1 MADLNLSFA
10 TCDYDH
16 VRDIVDGRI
25 KPQGVEITPMVFEEP
40 HLIFH
45 RMTRYNDFDI
55 SEMSFGRYISLVSQG
70 ANEMTAIPVFP
81 SRVARIS
88 SFYVRAGST
97 VKRPE
102 DLAGKRVGVPEWAQ
116 TATIYARGWLAETV
130 GVDLK
135 SIDWIQTGID
145 EPGRPEPV
153 KIKLPRGIKVTPV
166 TDASLSQMLL
176 SGDIDCAITAL
187 PPKPFRDGDRR
198 VKRLVKNSRRAEE
211 TYYKE
216 TGVFPIMHVLTI
228 LNDVLED
235 HPWVAGNLMDAF
247 EAAKSASLRRAFSSS
262 HAIYPIPWGADSAH
276 AMKDLFGGDVWPYG
290 LEPNRLTIEAFLRF
304 GHAQGVCHRK
314 VAPEELFV
322 PQSMDAAKA

>member
-1 MADLNLSFA
+1 MSDLNLSFA

-25 KPQGVEITPMVFEEP
+25 KPQGIEITPMVFDEP

-45 RMTRYNDFDI
+45 RMTRYSDFDI

-70 ANEMTAIPVFP
+70 TNEMTAIPVFP

-88 SFYVRAGST
+88 SFYVRAGSR

-116 TATIYARGWLAETV
+116 TATVYARGWLAETV

-135 SIDWIQTGID
+135 SIDWVQTGVD

-153 KIKLPRGIKVTPV
+153 KLKLPRGMKVTPA
-166 TDASLSQMLL
+166 THASLSEMLL
-176 SGDIDCAITAL
+176 TGEIDCAITAL
-187 PPKPFRDGDRR
+187 PPKPFREGDRR
-198 VKRLVKNSRRAEE
+198 VKRLVRNYRRAEE
-211 TYYKE
+211 AYYKD
-216 TGVFPIMHVLTI
+216 TGVFPIMHVVTV
-228 LNDVLED
+228 LNDVLENY
-235 HPWVAGNLMDAF
+235 PWVAGNLMDAF
-247 EAAKSASLRRAFSSS
+247 ETAKRASLHRAFASS
-262 HAIYPIPWGADSAH
+262 HAIYPVPWGGDHAH
-276 AMKDLFGGDVWPYG
+276 RMKDLFGDDIWPYG
-290 LEPNRLTIEAFLRF
+290 LAPNRATIEAFLRF

-314 VAPEELFV
+314 VTPEELFV
-322 PQSMDAAKA
+322 PQTLDAATT